1 VKSKSGLKKTEATRF
16 FNDVPMNVEAYFES
30 EDLGAKPLSDIGV

>member
-1 VKSKSGLKKTEATRF
+1 LKKTEATRF
-16 FNDVPMNVEAYFES
+16 FNDVPTNVEPYFEC